1 MIVVDSSAI
10 IAIFRQ
16 EEDAEAYARSIANDD
31 DPVMSAANLVETSIV
46 LRGLKK
52 IAPAKAERWLDD
64 FIEAAGIRIEPLTP
78 DQAHAARSAH
88 LRFGKGT
95 GHRAA
100 LNYGDCFAYALSERH
115 SPGRGDSSAERGM
128 DDNSH
133 RASLIPELLD
143 HDVPIIWD
151 DSRRRPL

>member
-1 MIVVDSSAI
+1 MIVVDSSAV

-16 EEDAEAYARSIANDD
+16 ESNAEDFARSIAVDD

-52 IAPAKAERWLDD
+52 IAAEKAERWLDD
-64 FIEAAGIRIEPLTP
+64 FIQTAGIRIEPVTR
-78 DQAHAARSAH
+78 DQAQAARSAH

-100 LNYGDCFAYALSERH
+100 LNFGDCFAYALAKTI
-115 SPGRGDSSAERGM
+115 D
-128 DDNSH
+128 
-133 RASLIPELLD
+133 ASLLCKGNDFPLT
-143 HDVPIIWD
+143 DVRIA
-151 DSRRRPL
+151 

>member
-1 MIVVDSSAI
+1 MIVVDSSAV

-16 EEDAEAYARSIANDD
+16 EDDADGYARRIAADD

-52 IAPAKAERWLDD
+52 IAPQKAERWLDD
-64 FIEAAGIRIEPLTP
+64 FMKAAGIRIEAVTQ

-95 GHRAA
+95 GHNAA
-100 LNYGDCFAYALSERH
+100 LNYGDCFAYALAKATNA
-115 SPGRGDSSAERGM
+115 P
-128 DDNSH
+128 
-133 RASLIPELLD
+133 LLCKGND
-143 HDVPIIWD
+143 F
-151 DSRRRPL
+151 PLTDIGIA